1 MTEVII
7 DPPFDV
13 EPLEVWKGFLEELQ
27 ELAKENPDNDMI
39 KDHIAI
45 AEKVIAAKEQG

>member
-13 EPLEVWKGFLEELQ
+13 EPLEVWREFLEELR
-27 ELAKENPDNDMI
+27 ELLSDNPDNDMI

-45 AEKVIAAKEQG
+45 AEKIVAAKEGE